1 MAGIETELTPVPLTE
16 TDKEL
21 EPTEEF
27 KIVPVITPETEG
39 INRTKI
45 SVVSTEPEIGL
56 KVIDFENCWFTDKDI
71 SKWFEADTT
80 SGLVKP
86 VPQTLYLAGLA
97 AKETAQFP
105 KLPRLEFETKIEPEK
120 ALKKFIKTK
129 RHTKNRF
136 FNTKNIYLRNT

>member
-1 MAGIETELTPVPLTE
+1 LAGIETELTPVPLTE

-56 KVIDFENCWFTDKDI
+56 KVIDFENC
-71 SKWFEADTT
+71 
-80 SGLVKP
+80 
-86 VPQTLYLAGLA
+86 
-97 AKETAQFP
+97 
-105 KLPRLEFETKIEPEK
+105 
-120 ALKKFIKTK
+120 
-129 RHTKNRF
+129 
-136 FNTKNIYLRNT
+136 